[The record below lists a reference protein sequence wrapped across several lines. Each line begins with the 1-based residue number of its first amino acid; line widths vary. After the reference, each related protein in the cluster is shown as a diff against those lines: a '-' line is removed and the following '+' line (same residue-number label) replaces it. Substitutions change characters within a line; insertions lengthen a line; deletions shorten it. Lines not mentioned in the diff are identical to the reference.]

1 MNLMKPMKPMKP
13 MLARDWIESKV
24 KFPCIIQPKIDG
36 VRALCIDGKLVGRS
50 LKPFANKYVTH
61 LLSRPEFSGF
71 DGEITVGTPDN
82 RTSETLCRD
91 TTSALNRIDGEPIVT
106 WTIFDTQSNEEYCKR
121 LLNIGTTVG
130 TLPERMFFNDAIYI
144 RVIGGSTARNM
155 KELLA
160 YESQCLDMG
169 YEGVILRDPDGLYKE
184 GRSDSK
190 MQCWR
195 IKRFIEEEV
204 LVTKILEGSKNNN
217 EKKVN
222 ELGRTERSS
231 HQENMQPN
239 GEVGT
244 IIGTLLKDIFHP
256 VTGNV
261 LFKEGLEVQVSPGE
275 MTQEECKFYWSNQE
289 QIVGKVIKFKTFPQ
303 GVKDKP
309 RFPTFVC
316 FRDKSEIVK

>member
-24 KFPCIIQPKIDG
+24 KFPCIVQPKIDG

-50 LKPFANKYVTH
+50 LKPFANKYVTQM
-61 LLSRPEFSGF
+61 LSRPEFSGF
-71 DGEITVGTPDN
+71 DGEITVGTPED

-91 TTSALNRIDGEPIVT
+91 TTSAMNRIEGEPVVT
-106 WTIFDTQSNEEYCKR
+106 WTIFDVVSNKKYSDRIKEAYAVD
-121 LLNIGTTVG
+121 GPV
-130 TLPERMFFNDAIYI
+130 YI
-144 RVIGGSTARNM
+144 RVIGGSLVRNM

-244 IIGTLLKDIFHP
+244 IVGTLLKDIFHP

-275 MTQEECKFYWSNQE
+275 MTQDECKFYWNNQD
-289 QIVGKVIKFKTFPQ
+289 QIIGKVIKFKTFPQ

-316 FRDKSEIVK
+316 FRDKSEVIK

>member
-1 MNLMKPMKPMKP
+1 MNQAQPMKP

-24 KFPCIIQPKIDG
+24 KFPCIVQPKIDG

-61 LLSRPEFSGF
+61 LLSRPEFNGF
-71 DGEITVGTPDN
+71 DGEITVGTPED

-91 TTSALNRIDGEPIVT
+91 TTSAMNRIEGEPVVT
-106 WTIFDTQSNEEYCKR
+106 WTIFDVVSNKKYSDRMKDILINQFGTQ
-121 LLNIGTTVG
+121 
-130 TLPERMFFNDAIYI
+130 AYI
-144 RVIGGSTARNM
+144 LVIGGGHVRNM
-155 KELLA
+155 QELLA
-160 YESQCLDMG
+160 YESWCLDMG

-195 IKRFIEEEV
+195 IKRFIEEEI
-204 LVTKILEGSKNNN
+204 LVTSILEGSKNNN

-244 IIGTLLKDIFHP
+244 IIGTLLKDVLHP
-256 VTGNV
+256 VTGNI

-275 MTQEECKFYWSNQE
+275 MTQDECKFYWNNQD

-316 FRDKSEIVK
+316 FRDKSEVVK

>member
-1 MNLMKPMKPMKP
+1 MSQAKQMKP
-13 MLARDWIESKV
+13 MLARDWVESKV

-50 LKPFANKYVTH
+50 LKPFANKYVTQM
-61 LLSRPEFSGF
+61 LSRPEFNGF

-91 TTSALNRIDGEPIVT
+91 TTSALNRIDGEPVIT
-106 WTIFDTQSNEEYCKR
+106 WTIFDTQSNKKYSDRMKDI
-121 LLNIGTTVG
+121 LINQVG
-130 TLPERMFFNDAIYI
+130 TQAYI
-144 RVIGGSTARNM
+144 RVIGGSHVRNM
-155 KELLA
+155 QELLA

-195 IKRFIEEEV
+195 IKRFIEEEI
-204 LVTKILEGSKNNN
+204 LVTSILEGSKNNN

-244 IIGTLLKDIFHP
+244 IIGTLLKDVLHP
-256 VTGNV
+256 VTGNT

-275 MTQEECKFYWSNQE
+275 MTQDECKFYWNNQD
-289 QIVGKVIKFKTFPQ
+289 QIIGKVIKFKTFPQ

-316 FRDKSEIVK
+316 FRDKSEVTK

>member
-71 DGEITVGTPDN
+71 DGEITVGIPED

-91 TTSALNRIDGEPIVT
+91 TTSAMNRIEGEPVVT
-106 WTIFDTQSNEEYCKR
+106 WTIFDVVSNKKYSDRIK
-121 LLNIGTTVG
+121 
-130 TLPERMFFNDAIYI
+130 DAFAVDGSVYI
-144 RVIGGSTARNM
+144 RVIGGSYIRNM
-155 KELLA
+155 QELLS

-169 YEGVILRDPDGLYKE
+169 YEGVILRDPVGLYKE

>member
-1 MNLMKPMKPMKP
+1 MNLMKPMKP

-61 LLSRPEFSGF
+61 LLSRPEFNGF

-106 WTIFDTQSNEEYCKR
+106 WTIFDTQSNKKYSDRMKDI
-121 LLNIGTTVG
+121 LINQVG
-130 TLPERMFFNDAIYI
+130 TQAYI
-144 RVIGGSTARNM
+144 RVIGGSHVRNM
-155 KELLA
+155 QELLA

-195 IKRFIEEEV
+195 IKRFIEEEI
-204 LVTKILEGSKNNN
+204 LVTSILEGSKNNN

-244 IIGTLLKDIFHP
+244 IIGTLLKDVVHP
-256 VTGNV
+256 VTGNI

-275 MTQEECKFYWSNQE
+275 MTQDECKFYWNNQD
-289 QIVGKVIKFKTFPQ
+289 QIIGKVIKFKTFPQ

-316 FRDKSEIVK
+316 FRDKSEVVK

>member
-1 MNLMKPMKPMKP
+1 MNQAKSMKP

-24 KFPCIIQPKIDG
+24 KFPCIVQPKIDG

-50 LKPFANKYVTH
+50 LKPFANKYVTQM
-61 LLSRPEFSGF
+61 LSRPEFNGF
-71 DGEITVGTPDN
+71 DGEITVGVPED

-91 TTSALNRIDGEPIVT
+91 TTSAMNRIDGESIVT
-106 WTIFDTQSNEEYCKR
+106 WTIFDVVSNKKYSDRIKEACAVD
-121 LLNIGTTVG
+121 GPV
-130 TLPERMFFNDAIYI
+130 YI
-144 RVIGGSTARNM
+144 RVIGGSLVRNM

>member
-1 MNLMKPMKPMKP
+1 MNQTNLMKPMKP

-61 LLSRPEFSGF
+61 LLSRPEFNGF

-106 WTIFDTQSNEEYCKR
+106 WTIFDTQSNKKYSDRMKDI
-121 LLNIGTTVG
+121 LINQVG
-130 TLPERMFFNDAIYI
+130 TQAYI
-144 RVIGGSTARNM
+144 RVIGGSHVRNM
-155 KELLA
+155 QELLA

-195 IKRFIEEEV
+195 IKRFIEEEI
-204 LVTKILEGSKNNN
+204 LVTSILEGSKNNN

-244 IIGTLLKDIFHP
+244 IIGTLLKDVVHP
-256 VTGNV
+256 VTGNI
-261 LFKEGLEVQVSPGE
+261 LFKGGLEVQVSPGE
-275 MTQEECKFYWSNQE
+275 MTQNECKFYWNNQD
-289 QIVGKVIKFKTFPQ
+289 QIIGKVIKFKTFPQ

-316 FRDKSEIVK
+316 FRDKSEVVK